1 VDETTKALIEACEDL
16 ARYVRHRTHC
26 QVRVD
31 GEVYVCTC
39 GLQEVRDKAR
49 GAIEEAKRESKQEAK
64 A

>member
-1 VDETTKALIEACEDL
+1 MDTMITKNLIEACEQL

-39 GLQEVRDKAR
+39 GLQAAKDRAK
-49 GAIEEAKRESKQEAK
+49 GAIEEAKREEKR
-64 A
+64 